1 MRLGC
6 EGERRRPG
14 WQSVG
19 FGIWTG
25 DGWRWE
31 VITVEEVGAVAEVK
45 EICVGLYSFVPVDV
59 DLAGD
64 GYR

>member
-1 MRLGC
+1 MC
-6 EGERRRPG
+6 
-14 WQSVG
+14 

-25 DGWRWE
+25 DGGRWE
-31 VITVEEVGAVAEVK
+31 VSTFEEVGAVAEVK
-45 EICVGLYSFVPVDV
+45 EIGVGLDSFVPIDV